1 MQIMPRDGIAA
12 DDICKYGLCYADR
25 PTTKQLRDP
34 EFNIDFGIG
43 YLADLIDQENGSLRR
58 DALRRYGP
66 SEVGYAYADTIL
78 SLYSEV
84 AP

>member
-1 MQIMPRDGIAA
+1 MASDGISG
-12 DDICKYGLCYADR
+12 DDECKFGLCYADR
-25 PTTKQLRDP
+25 PTIKQLQDP
-34 EFNIDFGIG
+34 KFNIDFGTG
-43 YLADLIDQENGSLRR
+43 YLADLIDQENGSLR

-78 SLYSEV
+78 SLYAEV